1 MKKFTTKIIL
11 AKENLK
17 KRFRDKSGQGAV
29 DTAIIVLLSVVLGA
43 LLLAGLYALMDD
55 TVLPT
60 LTQKIQ
66 EMFNVV
72 IVISGEQIIYVV
84 PFRSN
89 LVQCIVIFKLIYHCA
104 GLVAFAFVFFF
115 EYIAVLF
122 CI

>member
-1 MKKFTTKIIL
+1 MMKLKNKIIL

-17 KRFRDKSGQGAV
+17 KRFRAKEGQGAV

-66 EMFNVV
+66 EMFN
-72 IVISGEQIIYVV
+72 Y
-84 PFRSN
+84 SN
-89 LVQCIVIFKLIYHCA
+89 
-104 GLVAFAFVFFF
+104 
-115 EYIAVLF
+115 
-122 CI
+122 

>member
-1 MKKFTTKIIL
+1 MMKLKNEIIL

-17 KRFRDKSGQGAV
+17 KRFRDKKGQGAV

-66 EMFNVV
+66 EMFN
-72 IVISGEQIIYVV
+72 YT
-84 PFRSN
+84 
-89 LVQCIVIFKLIYHCA
+89 H
-104 GLVAFAFVFFF
+104 
-115 EYIAVLF
+115 
-122 CI
+122 